1 MSLSE
6 WLDYYHE
13 VTYGKQV
20 VNNSD
25 FIGRLSTAVT
35 SLEDLLYQ
43 LYYWKIV
50 YNSDIIGRLSIAVT
64 L

>member
-6 WLDYYHE
+6 WLNYYYE

-25 FIGRLSTAVT
+25 FIGRLSIAVM
-35 SLEDLLYQ
+35 SLEGCLQ
-43 LYYWKIV
+43 Q
-50 YNSDIIGRLSIAVT
+50 
-64 L
+64 